1 MKTSKINYFFMTITR
16 TLATFVM
23 LVELNISGG
32 WNIYMKA
39 AVLHIIHALS
49 RYMLYEIDYR
59 QY

>member
-1 MKTSKINYFFMTITR
+1 
-16 TLATFVM
+16 M

-59 QY
+59 QYKVGEIRNNSLTVMEDFYITTL